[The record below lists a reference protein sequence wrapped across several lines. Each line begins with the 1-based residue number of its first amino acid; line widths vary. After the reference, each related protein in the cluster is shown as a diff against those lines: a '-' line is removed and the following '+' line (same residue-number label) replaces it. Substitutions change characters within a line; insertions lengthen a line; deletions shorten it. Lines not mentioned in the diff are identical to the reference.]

1 MYKKT
6 EKKKLLYKKCCKKAN
21 WNKNLIEQ
29 NKVYWKNLQMPR
41 IMKDR
46 LLTYIPYVNDLHYK
60 TEKEKNNKSIIQ

>member
-1 MYKKT
+1 
-6 EKKKLLYKKCCKKAN
+6 
-21 WNKNLIEQ
+21 
-29 NKVYWKNLQMPR
+29 MPR